1 VSEVDTGL
9 RKCPHGARVAMI
21 ALEGARTVIGSY
33 RRIGFMGGCNAIL
46 NQEWPGILNCGL
58 VCALVA
64 RASRCRKFRPKLALF
79 TEIHLSVGLLSLGLE
94 I

>member
-1 VSEVDTGL
+1 MPARGTCCDDSARGSEERDRL
-9 RKCPHGARVAMI
+9 
-21 ALEGARTVIGSY
+21 Y